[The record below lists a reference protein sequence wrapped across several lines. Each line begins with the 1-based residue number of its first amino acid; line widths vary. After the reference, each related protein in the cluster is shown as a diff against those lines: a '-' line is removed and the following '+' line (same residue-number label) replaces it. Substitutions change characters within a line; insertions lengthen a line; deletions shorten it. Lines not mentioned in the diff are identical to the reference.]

1 MIKNIFIFLIWL
13 PFSYTVI
20 AEEKPHLD
28 IFNIGFYYPSINA
41 VVSRTDFNI
50 AVDIWIKEFKF
61 AIDIQQ
67 TNVRLFDHIEDM
79 KTAFNNRE
87 LDLIIAPPLLIVN
100 NFDLKTLRDGFS
112 GTSATGE
119 PYDIVILTRKSSN
132 IESIKHVKNKRL
144 VLPKNDELAKV
155 FLNSLL
161 MPIFHKPYSQVFSSN
176 IFFPKQNQIIHQLF
190 FDKADVGV
198 TFLETFNLMVE
209 LNPQIKDKIKTLN
222 RFPIKSPNYCFF
234 HHLFSDP
241 IRKKLISRA
250 LELNNHIRSQEIL
263 INFNMAT
270 ITACPVDSLQP
281 FIKLKNKMNSY
292 KSI

>member
-1 MIKNIFIFLIWL
+1 MIKSIFIFLIWL

-41 VVSRTDFNI
+41 VVSRTDFDI

-67 TNVRLFDHIEDM
+67 TNVRLFDHIENM
-79 KTAFNNRE
+79 KTAFDNRE
-87 LDLIIAPPLLIVN
+87 LDLIVAPPLLIAT
-100 NFDLKTLRDGFS
+100 NFDLNTLRDGFA
-112 GTSATGE
+112 GTSTTGE
-119 PYDIVILTRKSSN
+119 PYDIVVLTRKDSH
-132 IESIKHVKNKRL
+132 IKTIGDVKNKRL
-144 VLPKNDELAKV
+144 VLPENDELAKA
-155 FLNSLL
+155 FLNSLVI
-161 MPIFHKPYSQVFSSN
+161 PVFDKPYYQVFSSN
-176 IFFPKQNQIIHQLF
+176 LYFLKQNQIIHQLF

-198 TFLETFNLMVE
+198 AFLETFNLMAD
-209 LNPQIKDKIKTLN
+209 LNPQIKDKIKILN
-222 RFPIKSPNYCFF
+222 QFPIKSPNYCFF
-234 HHLFSDP
+234 HHQFSDA
-241 IRKKLISRA
+241 IREQFISRA